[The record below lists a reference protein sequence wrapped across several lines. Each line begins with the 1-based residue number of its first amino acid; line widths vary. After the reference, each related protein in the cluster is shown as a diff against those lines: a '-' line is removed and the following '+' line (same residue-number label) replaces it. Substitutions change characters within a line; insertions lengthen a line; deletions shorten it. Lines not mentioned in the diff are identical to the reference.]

1 MVIDG
6 NFEHII
12 HEKITSTDGR
22 YIILDLEI
30 PEVARM
36 LIISLYAPNEDSPEF
51 FTKLFNEIEQR
62 DVKNI
67 IMTGDWNMVMD
78 FNKDTLNYKKLNNP
92 KSNKIVI
99 ENKNK
104 LDLVD
109 IWRHSHPDLTH
120 YTWKQLFYKTMAR
133 LDFFL
138 MSETLLEL
146 YADSN
151 IKNS

>member
-1 MVIDG
+1 MCLQETHIIKEDLNLLKKEWNADFIIAGNKTNAGGVLIVIDG

-36 LIISLYAPNEDSPEF
+36 LIINLYAPNEDSPEF

-78 FNKDTLNYKKLNNP
+78 FNKDTLN
-92 KSNKIVI
+92 
-99 ENKNK
+99 
-104 LDLVD
+104 
-109 IWRHSHPDLTH
+109 
-120 YTWKQLFYKTMAR
+120 
-133 LDFFL
+133 
-138 MSETLLEL
+138 
-146 YADSN
+146 
-151 IKNS
+151 